1 MSEAQETTFEFADF
15 AVTSTEFHDQAY
27 LNGRSSGPTVV
38 NPSSDN
44 GRSIWDE
51 PAR

>member
-1 MSEAQETTFEFADF
+1 MSDTEEPTFEFADF

-27 LNGRSSGPTVV
+27 SAHSSGPVIV

-44 GRSIWDE
+44 GRSVWEE
-51 PAR
+51 PSE